1 MFFTHGQFA
10 MIASL
15 ALAYIAF
22 VLAFSRSRQRLLR
35 HAPTL
40 LGCVTFSVAALFAA
54 KNLLKL
60 LATTKEVKLLLGRN
74 QTWEFIVNPS
84 DDPFLYFLG
93 LLLQFGTTCL
103 CLVLAYSVWSN
114 RPVDEV

>member
-1 MFFTHGQFA
+1 MFFTLGQFA
-10 MIASL
+10 IIAGL

-22 VLAFSRSRQRLLR
+22 VFAFSRSRQRLLR
-35 HAPTL
+35 RAPTL

-54 KNLLKL
+54 KNLLML
-60 LATTKEVKLLLGRN
+60 LGTTKEVKVLLGRN
-74 QTWEFIVNPS
+74 QTWEFIVSPS
-84 DDPFLYFLG
+84 DDPFFYFLG

-114 RPVDEV
+114 RPMDEA